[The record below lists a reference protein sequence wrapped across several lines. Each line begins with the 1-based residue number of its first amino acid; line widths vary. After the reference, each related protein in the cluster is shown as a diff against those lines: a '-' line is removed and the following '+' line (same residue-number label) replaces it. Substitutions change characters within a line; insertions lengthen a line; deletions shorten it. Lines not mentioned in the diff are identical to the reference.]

1 MQDPSR
7 PATGYPYPY
16 PYPNPQQPPAASTNG
31 YPNPGTAYPYQNHN
45 PHYAPQP
52 NPRAVLIRRLFIVFM
67 SFLLILGLILF
78 IFFLVV
84 RPQLP
89 DVYLNSLSVSNFN
102 VSNNQVSG
110 KWDLQVQ
117 IRNPNSKMSLHYDTF
132 LCALYYHRAS
142 LSETRLQPF
151 DQGKKDETVVNATLS
166 VSGTYVEGRLA
177 DSIGKERGAKGS
189 VEFDL
194 RMVSYATFRYGAFR
208 RRRYVTV
215 YCDDVAVGVPVS
227 SGSGKMVGPAK
238 RCKTY

>member
-1 MQDPSR
+1 
-7 PATGYPYPY
+7 
-16 PYPNPQQPPAASTNG
+16 
-31 YPNPGTAYPYQNHN
+31 
-45 PHYAPQP
+45 
-52 NPRAVLIRRLFIVFM
+52 
-67 SFLLILGLILF
+67 
-78 IFFLVV
+78 
-84 RPQLP
+84 
-89 DVYLNSLSVSNFN
+89 
-102 VSNNQVSG
+102 
-110 KWDLQVQ
+110 
-117 IRNPNSKMSLHYDTF
+117 MSLHYDTF
-132 LCALYYHRAS
+132 LCALYYHRET